1 MKKITRIFTCKNGHN
16 YKSKK
21 PINTGFVNS
30 MFPLLK
36 LEKANDHCK
45 KCGAVIISEEDY
57 VNGKVVMGAVRIK

>member
-1 MKKITRIFTCKNGHN
+1 
-16 YKSKK
+16 
-21 PINTGFVNS
+21 